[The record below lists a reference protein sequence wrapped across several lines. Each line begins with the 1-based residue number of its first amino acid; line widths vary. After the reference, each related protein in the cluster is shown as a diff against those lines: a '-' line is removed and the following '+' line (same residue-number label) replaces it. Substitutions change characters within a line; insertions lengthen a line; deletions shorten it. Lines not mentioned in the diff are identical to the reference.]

1 MSRDTPG
8 VIAPPPLIFLAPLLI
23 GVGLDRW
30 LGVLPL
36 GLALPARAVV
46 AVPLLALGAT
56 FIIAALG
63 RFRRAGTAPEPW
75 KPVSALV
82 VEGIYKISRNPMYV
96 GMALVYLALAVVA
109 AGSGI
114 ALLLLPVALAA
125 VRYGVIAREERYMA
139 GRFGADYDAY
149 RVQVRRWL

>member
-1 MSRDTPG
+1 MSGDTPG

-23 GVGLDRW
+23 GVGLDQW
-30 LGVLPL
+30 VGVLPL

-96 GMALVYLALAVVA
+96 GMALVYLALAVA